1 MLLGAV
7 VGAAMGIRR
16 RAGHLAVLGLIVVV
30 SLFFYFLVDVRDH
43 QHVYV
48 GWRAGH
54 LMFIAFAPLVGF
66 AVQELWSGGRLTR
79 LATFAV
85 GGLLALAA
93 APMTAI
99 DLYNTQDTSNQTLG
113 PGFRWT
119 VVLTPDELEAMQWI
133 KRTTPPDALVQ
144 IEPNARSREMW
155 AYIPAFAERRM
166 VAGLPISMIPL
177 HPYEVASARVREVFL
192 QKEPV
197 KAYWEARDQRFDYL
211 FVGSVERKAYPH
223 LEPLL
228 DTVPHWFR
236 PVFRNPTVTI
246 YHVACDV
253 ANLNPS
259 APRAL
264 ASSACRAPD

>member
-1 MLLGAV
+1 MWIGLTANSCSLATNATATHDVPTVFFLSFGPMLLGAV

-93 APMTAI
+93 
-99 DLYNTQDTSNQTLG
+99 
-113 PGFRWT
+113 
-119 VVLTPDELEAMQWI
+119 
-133 KRTTPPDALVQ
+133 
-144 IEPNARSREMW
+144 
-155 AYIPAFAERRM
+155 
-166 VAGLPISMIPL
+166 
-177 HPYEVASARVREVFL
+177 
-192 QKEPV
+192 
-197 KAYWEARDQRFDYL
+197 
-211 FVGSVERKAYPH
+211 
-223 LEPLL
+223 
-228 DTVPHWFR
+228 
-236 PVFRNPTVTI
+236 
-246 YHVACDV
+246 
-253 ANLNPS
+253 
-259 APRAL
+259 
-264 ASSACRAPD
+264 